1 MGDYLLFMLRVRE
14 IVEELKVFERN
25 KVPFDVKVLGVATYI
40 QTSSVRRTARILS
53 ELHPVSKTSVWNW
66 IRKFEEK
73 LPVVSE
79 KKRRYLIALD
89 ETVVK
94 SNKKAYYVY
103 SAVDVEKNELILMR
117 VYTNRNYLVSRSFLK
132 EVLKFCENKPR
143 FIVDKAPWLIDAL
156 KSLDLEFEH
165 QTFRREKSG

>member
-1 MGDYLLFMLRVRE
+1 M
-14 IVEELKVFERN
+14 
-25 KVPFDVKVLGVATYI
+25 
-40 QTSSVRRTARILS
+40 
-53 ELHPVSKTSVWNW
+53 
-66 IRKFEEK
+66 
-73 LPVVSE
+73 PVVSE

-132 EVLKFCENKPR
+132 EVLKFCVKFCENKPR

-156 KSLDLEFEH
+156 KSLNLEFE
-165 QTFRREKSG
+165 RSVLSEREV